1 MTTNHHLIRRHAGAS
16 CLAAA
21 GALLTLG
28 SAAAQTAPDPLSGE
42 VRVVTI
48 AQPTTVDELRL
59 EQVGLGVL
67 AGAALAGV
75 GVVVARSTRR
85 THVRPA

>member
-1 MTTNHHLIRRHAGAS
+1 MTNNTKHIRRFAAAACLAGA
-16 CLAAA
+16 
-21 GALLTLG
+21 GAVLTLG
-28 SAAAQTAPDPLSGE
+28 PAVAQPAPDPTSGE

-48 AQPTTVDELRL
+48 AQPAAVDDLRL
-59 EQVGLGVL
+59 GQVGLGVL

-75 GVVVARSTRR
+75 GVVVARTTRR

>member
-1 MTTNHHLIRRHAGAS
+1 MTTNTILIRRLTAATGLAGA
-16 CLAAA
+16 A
-21 GALLTLG
+21 ALLTLTP
-28 SAAAQTAPDPLSGE
+28 AAAQPAPDPSSGD

-48 AQPTTVDELRL
+48 AQPTPVEELRL

>member
-1 MTTNHHLIRRHAGAS
+1 MRWVE
-16 CLAAA
+16 
-21 GALLTLG
+21 
-28 SAAAQTAPDPLSGE
+28 SGD

-48 AQPTTVDELRL
+48 AQPTPVEELRL